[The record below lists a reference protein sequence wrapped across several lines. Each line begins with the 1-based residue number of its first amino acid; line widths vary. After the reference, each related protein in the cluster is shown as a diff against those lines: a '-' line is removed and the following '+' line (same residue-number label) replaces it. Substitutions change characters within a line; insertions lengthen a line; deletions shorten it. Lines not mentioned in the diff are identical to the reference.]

1 MESND
6 PDGVVII
13 LWLKIL
19 RALWPHVFW
28 KYQPIALVFAKKLQS
43 YQAYLYSNQ
52 MNEKYFLIHN
62 VFKMFCHVTYF
73 MHTFITVCYIATL
86 DANLNCLFQLLWR
99 YTLHIKFP
107 LVPRCH
113 VVINLP
119 ILMSARQKQ
128 HLLGEWWCAVRSLK
142 WLWSMSQNNFF
153 RSALND
159 VIYCQVL

>member
-1 MESND
+1 MESSD

-19 RALWPHVFW
+19 CALWPRVFW
-28 KYQPIALVFAKKLQS
+28 KHQPKALVFAKKLQS

-52 MNEKYFLIHN
+52 MNENEFLIHN

-73 MHTFITVCYIATL
+73 MHFFITVCYIATL
-86 DANLNCLFQLLWR
+86 DANLNCLFKLLWR

-107 LVPRCH
+107 LVSWSH

-128 HLLGEWWCAVRSLK
+128 HLLGEWWCGVRALK
-142 WLWSMSQNNFF
+142 WVLKSLFLDILTIASCVH
-153 RSALND
+153 LNWK
-159 VIYCQVL
+159 

>member
-1 MESND
+1 MTPRLLEVSANS
-6 PDGVVII
+6 I
-13 LWLKIL
+13 
-19 RALWPHVFW
+19 
-28 KYQPIALVFAKKLQS
+28 AKKLQS

-52 MNEKYFLIHN
+52 MNEKNFQIHN

-86 DANLNCLFQLLWR
+86 DANLNCLFKLLWR

-128 HLLGEWWCAVRSLK
+128 HLLGEWWCGVRSLK
-142 WLWSMSQNNFF
+142 WLLKSLFDTLTHLRLVYTGNWDPKLKTTQRESAKGCMKFNFDLDF
-153 RSALND
+153 L
-159 VIYCQVL
+159 